1 MLAFLRRTGLKRGIL
16 GGNRV
21 WMVIGV
27 IAWSLRLLSWAWKRK
42 EEVVFLEEMR
52 VGDSFLIT
60 KRAAT
65 GRRRSKRT

>member
-1 MLAFLRRTGLKRGIL
+1 MLAFLRRTGLRRGLL

-21 WMVIGV
+21 WMAIGV
-27 IAWSLRLLSWAWKRK
+27 VAWSARLLSWAWRRR

-60 KRAAT
+60 KRAAP
-65 GRRRSKRT
+65 GRRSKRS